1 MNLPESRNAS
11 LPHSIGIGRSSM
23 EGCGGREPAG
33 QRDGSMNRRRSDETL
48 HQFAVCNVEVTEQVQ
63 KQLEGKYI
71 PPRQLSLCLR
81 G

>member
-1 MNLPESRNAS
+1 
-11 LPHSIGIGRSSM
+11 M